1 MAEVTGSIGNEYVE
15 LNNAATESTLRL
27 LLQSSLAANKQTID
41 SISKIATKAGIDPA
55 TVAATNLNISSLG
68 RQAFMLGAAWGGLS
82 TATDTLRKNFS
93 GVNDV
98 LTELTSGGA
107 EASKV
112 LSIMG
117 RIGGPLGLVLDG
129 MSRLAAFQETT
140 LAAYQ
145 SMTSAGVNFGGSL
158 TQLRLAASQS
168 YLTLAEFTNLM
179 KTNSATFSI
188 MGDNVNQ
195 GAMAFSKFSKTLIS
209 SPIGD
214 ELRALGYTFGDLNRG
229 ALSYIAAT
237 GGRTKAELTSAAGTA
252 ALVAGTA
259 SYLEQL
265 DRLSQITGKNREE
278 QEAELKRLSMQAAW
292 ENYIAKLRLVDP
304 KAADKAVA
312 GLAEASARGGK
323 RMAENFQAYSLGLQP
338 ATEANAK
345 FAGMLQQGDAA
356 LRDLVA
362 TTKDGSKTVTDVYK
376 NSAGITH
383 GLVQDSKNM
392 GNTAVAIS
400 LQGKEGAEAA
410 DVALKAQTKAL
421 NNNLHSLEDHKKQV
435 DEVTVAQQ
443 IQKTS
448 EADNAAKTQKAVN
461 ELGQSIMEKLMPAI
475 ASILSGFNS
484 MLTGVISLVEWISKS
499 TEALTLLL
507 GATAALTGAFIFAKV
522 VQAKQA
528 AADLLK
534 TGGRARGTP
543 GAPMHVLVTNPGGG
557 GGGGGIDIEA
567 PDDKGGKGG
576 KGKLL
581 KGLKGFGVGAAVG
594 IGSDLAADALG
605 RDTKSGAGAD
615 VLGTAAGMAG
625 TGALLGSFVPGIGT
639 AIGAGIGGAA
649 GAGLGLYQNWGT
661 LFGENKNNQVPTLPK
676 ASDSAV
682 IKDVKESVAPLTD
695 PKIEMAA
702 METLRTELQTLN
714 KQSAE
719 MLKYIK
725 DTTDYTRRTFDAT
738 SALSGNHFKR

>member
-129 MSRLAAFQETT
+129 MSRLAAFQEQQ
-140 LAAYQ
+140 LKSYQ
-145 SMTSAGVNFGGSL
+145 SLTSAGVNFGGSL
-158 TQLRLAASQS
+158 TDLRMAASS
-168 YLTLAEFTNLM
+168 TYMTMDSFSNLM
-179 KTNSATFSI
+179 KTNGESFAKMGNSANDGAVAFTRVASALQRGEVGDKLRA
-188 MGDNVNQ
+188 MGFTTEEANQ
-195 GAMAFSKFSKTLIS
+195 GLA
-209 SPIGD
+209 
-214 ELRALGYTFGDLNRG
+214 N
-229 ALSYIAAT
+229 YITMT
-237 GGRTKAELTSAAGTA
+237 GGRNAQEMRDTKALSAA
-252 ALVAGTA
+252 AGE
-259 SYLEQL
+259 YLTQL
-265 DRLSQITGKNREE
+265 DALATITGKSREQ
-278 QEAELKRLSMQAAW
+278 QENALKEAAANQAFQAYLLTLD
-292 ENYIAKLRLVDP
+292 EKERAKAN
-304 KAADKAVA
+304 AAMV
-312 GLAEASARGGK
+312 EANARGGK
-323 RMAENFQAYSLGLQP
+323 GAMEALQSEFLGLPPITKASQEFTVY
-338 ATEANAK
+338 A
-345 FAGMLQQGDAA
+345 QQGAQTIRQMASNVKDTTKTVDDQRRLGAKAGVDIANDVARMGKTTDALIMQGNTTVASMQGTANQLKNQGIKTQADAEAQLKTISEEQRKREASQAADAA
-356 LRDLVA
+356 E
-362 TTKDGSKTVTDVYK
+362 TK
-376 NSAGITH
+376 
-383 GLVQDSKNM
+383 
-392 GNTAVAIS
+392 
-400 LQGKEGAEAA
+400 
-410 DVALKAQTKAL
+410 KAL
-421 NNNLHSLEDHKKQV
+421 N
-435 DEVTVAQQ
+435 
-443 IQKTS
+443 
-448 EADNAAKTQKAVN
+448 
-461 ELGQSIMEKLMPAI
+461 ELGLSIMEKLMPAV
-475 ASILSGFNS
+475 AS
-484 MLTGVISLVEWISKS
+484 MLSVFNPLIQGLAGFVGWISQSKI
-499 TEALTLLL
+499 ALTVLL
-507 GATAALTGAFIFAKV
+507 GATTALTAAFIALKV
-522 VQAKQA
+522 VQAKRA
-528 AADLLK
+528 AEELLR
-534 TGGRARGTP
+534 TGGRPLGTP
-543 GAPMHVLVTNPGGG
+543 GAPMFVTVTNSGGG
-557 GGGGGIDIEA
+557 LDIGG
-567 PDDKGGKGG
+567 PDAGDGKGGKGG

-594 IGSDLAADALG
+594 VGADLAADALG

-625 TGALLGSFVPGIGT
+625 TGALLGSFLGPAGT

-682 IKDVKESVAPLTD
+682 IKDVKESVAPLRD

>member
-93 GVNDV
+93 GVNDL

-129 MSRLAAFQETT
+129 MSRLAAFQEQQ
-140 LAAYQ
+140 LKSYQ
-145 SMTSAGVNFGGSL
+145 SLTSAGVNFGGSL
-158 TQLRLAASQS
+158 TDLRMAASS
-168 YLTLAEFTNLM
+168 TYMTMDSFSNLM
-179 KTNSATFSI
+179 KTNGESFAKMGNSANDGAVAFTRVASALQRGEV
-188 MGDNVNQ
+188 GD
-195 GAMAFSKFSKTLIS
+195 K
-209 SPIGD
+209 
-214 ELRALGYTFGDLNRG
+214 LRALGFTTEEANQGLAN
-229 ALSYIAAT
+229 YITMT
-237 GGRTKAELTSAAGTA
+237 GGRNAQEMRDTKALSTAAGEYLTQLDALATITGKSREQQENALKEASLNQAYQSYLLTLDEKERAKANA
-252 ALVAGTA
+252 ALV
-259 SYLEQL
+259 
-265 DRLSQITGKNREE
+265 
-278 QEAELKRLSMQAAW
+278 EA
-292 ENYIAKLRLVDP
+292 N
-304 KAADKAVA
+304 
-312 GLAEASARGGK
+312 ARGGK
-323 RMAENFQAYSLGLQP
+323 GAVEALQSRFLGLAP
-338 ATEANAK
+338 ATKAAQEFTVYAQRGAQSIGQLADNVKDATKTVQDQRMEGARMGVAVAKDTEAGSTAYK
-345 FAGMLQQGDAA
+345 AIVMMGGQGAATISDMMKSSNQLKNQGIKTEADAEAQVKKISEEQRKREASQAADAA
-356 LRDLVA
+356 E
-362 TTKDGSKTVTDVYK
+362 TK
-376 NSAGITH
+376 
-383 GLVQDSKNM
+383 
-392 GNTAVAIS
+392 
-400 LQGKEGAEAA
+400 
-410 DVALKAQTKAL
+410 KAL
-421 NNNLHSLEDHKKQV
+421 N
-435 DEVTVAQQ
+435 
-443 IQKTS
+443 
-448 EADNAAKTQKAVN
+448 
-461 ELGQSIMEKLMPAI
+461 ELGLSIMEKLMPAV
-475 ASILSGFNS
+475 AS
-484 MLTGVISLVEWISKS
+484 MLSVFNPLIQGLAGFVGWISESKI
-499 TEALTLLL
+499 ALTVLL
-507 GATAALTGAFIFAKV
+507 GATTALTAAFIAAKVAQARKEAAALI
-522 VQAKQA
+522 
-528 AADLLK
+528 
-534 TGGRARGTP
+534 RGSP
-543 GAPMHVLVTNPGGG
+543 GSPMYVLVTNPGGG
-557 GGGGGIDIEA
+557 GGGIDIEA
-567 PDDKGGKGG
+567 PDGKDDKGGKGG

-625 TGALLGSFVPGIGT
+625 TGALLGSFLGPAGT

-682 IKDVKESVAPLTD
+682 IKDVKESVAPLRD